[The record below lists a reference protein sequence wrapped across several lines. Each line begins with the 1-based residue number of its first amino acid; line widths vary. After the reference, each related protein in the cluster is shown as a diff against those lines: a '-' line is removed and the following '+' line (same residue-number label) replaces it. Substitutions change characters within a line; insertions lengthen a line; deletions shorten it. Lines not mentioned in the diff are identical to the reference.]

1 MSMNIHEY
9 DKFRAGKK
17 EGIAEGI
24 KEGIK
29 QGTLAD
35 AQQKAVEAAENMMK
49 KNYPID
55 DICEITGLS
64 LEQILDIKEKIAV
77 KA

>member
-1 MSMNIHEY
+1 MNIHEY

-24 KEGIK
+24 R
-29 QGTLAD
+29 QGTLAGV
-35 AQQKAVEAAENMMK
+35 QQKAIEAAEQLIKMN
-49 KNYPID
+49 I
-55 DICEITGLS
+55 LS
-64 LEQILDIKEKIAV
+64 AEQIASAVNLPLEQVLEIKEKISV

>member
-1 MSMNIHEY
+1 MQFMTWERQRAY
-9 DKFRAGKK
+9 DLDAGI
-17 EGIAEGI
+17 EIG
-24 KEGIK
+24 
-29 QGTLAD
+29 

-64 LEQILDIKEKIAV
+64 LEQVLEIKEKITV
-77 KA
+77 KM